1 MATNQKKLNPVT
13 EAFLVPDQKPET
25 PSTDG
30 SEKDTVLRDVYSAV
44 FDKENP
50 ITKARIND
58 NQLDAYANA
67 ISYGETYGN
76 TLIGKWIETRLQLS
90 ISLGGKSRQE
100 ATSIIS
106 SLMIPYA
113 GVPQDDKPTIKARL
127 LGGFNK

>member
-13 EAFLVPDQKPET
+13 AAFLLPEEKPTPPET
-25 PSTDG
+25 EE

-44 FDKENP
+44 FDGENP
-50 ITKARIND
+50 VTKARIND
-58 NQLDAYANA
+58 NQLNAYANA
-67 ISYGETYGN
+67 ISYGQTYGN
-76 TLIGKWIETRLQLS
+76 KLIEKWIECRLQLS

-113 GVPQDDKPTIKARL
+113 GVPQDEKPSLEKRL
-127 LGGFNK
+127 LGGFSK